1 MKKRLLIVPA
11 LAFTLMSFVQDDPVS
26 EEQGMTVINTSTLCP
41 DVKGYAGA
49 VPIKIYIKDGKI
61 SKIKS
66 LPNAETPKFWALI
79 KKELMPKWIGM
90 DVKKATKAKV
100 DAITG
105 ATLSSKALQK
115 NIQTGCGY
123 YIKKVKSEK

>member
-1 MKKRLLIVPA
+1 MKKRLLILPILSLV
-11 LAFTLMSFVQDDPVS
+11 LSGFVQDNPIS
-26 EEQGMTVINTSTLCP
+26 EEQGMTVVNTTTLCP
-41 DVKGYAGA
+41 KVRGYADA
-49 VPIKIYIKDGKI
+49 VPVKIYIKDGKI

-115 NIQTGCGY
+115 NIQNGCGY

>member
-1 MKKRLLIVPA
+1 MKKRLLILPILSLV
-11 LAFTLMSFVQDDPVS
+11 LSGFVQDNPIS
-26 EEQGMTVINTSTLCP
+26 EEQGMTVVNTTTICP
-41 DVKGYAGA
+41 KVRGYADA
-49 VPIKIYIKDGKI
+49 VPVKIYIKDGKI

-90 DVKKATKAKV
+90 DVKTASKAKV

-115 NIQTGCGY
+115 NIQAGCGF
-123 YIKKVKSEK
+123 YIKKVKSEE

>member
-1 MKKRLLIVPA
+1 MKKRLFIAPLLA
-11 LAFTLMSFVQDDPVS
+11 LVLMSFTQDNPIT
-26 EEQGMTVINTSTLCP
+26 EEQGMTVVNTSTLCP
-41 DVKGYAGA
+41 NVKGYAGA
-49 VPIKIYIKDGKI
+49 VPVKIYIKDGKI
-61 SKIKS
+61 EKIKS
-66 LPNAETPKFWALI
+66 LHNAETPKFWALI
-79 KKELMPKWIGM
+79 KKEMMPKWEGM
-90 DVKKATKAKV
+90 DVKKAAKAKV

>member
-1 MKKRLLIVPA
+1 MKKRLLILPVLS
-11 LAFTLMSFVQDDPVS
+11 LAMSGFAQDNPIS
-26 EEQGMTVINTSTLCP
+26 EEQGMTVVNTTTLCP
-41 DVKGYAGA
+41 NVKGYAGT
-49 VPIKIYIKDGKI
+49 VPIKVYIQDGKI
-61 SKIKS
+61 CKIKS

-100 DAITG
+100 DVITG

-115 NIQTGCGY
+115 NIQAGCGY